1 MEKCGRIFVC
11 DNSNNVISYL
21 VGFYIR
27 RPYLKS
33 WIRRGSW
40 IKTLLVLKLNM
51 FWRLLFVCEDNNDFQ
66 SITYNREIG
75 YFCDKSYLLIIVI
88 KICNFNHLYLFWTC
102 HIYGEGELGFQNLCT
117 IRFCKRFCYKMCS
130 NYLFRSVNNTRW
142 SRINSI
148 SVPGRGT

>member
-1 MEKCGRIFVC
+1 M
-11 DNSNNVISYL
+11 L
-21 VGFYIR
+21 VFILEDL
-27 RPYLKS
+27 YLKS

-51 FWRLLFVCEDNNDFQ
+51 FWRLLFVYEDNNDFQ

-75 YFCDKSYLLIIVI
+75 YFCNKSYLLIIVI

-117 IRFCKRFCYKMCS
+117 IQFCKRFCNKMCS

-148 SVPGRGT
+148 SVPRRGT